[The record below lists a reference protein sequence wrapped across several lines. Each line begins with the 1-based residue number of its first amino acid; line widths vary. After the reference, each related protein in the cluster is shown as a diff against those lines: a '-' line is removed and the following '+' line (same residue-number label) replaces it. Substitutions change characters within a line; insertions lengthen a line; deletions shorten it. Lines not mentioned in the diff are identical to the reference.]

1 MYEDEVVY
9 LEDISEEEYEL
20 VCNTFANELCGWVA
34 YEVYKKR
41 GQDMTQI
48 GTYRGA
54 CFYLKLKC
62 GKKAMVHVDPYSADH
77 VEVSCMTLDPIIS
90 IVTPEEAVGLI
101 LQL

>member
-9 LEDISEEEYEL
+9 LEDVSKEEYEL

-41 GQDMTQI
+41 SQDMTQI

-62 GKKAMVHVDPYSADH
+62 GRKAMVHIDPYSASQ
-77 VEVSCMTLDPIIS
+77 VEVGCMEADPKIC
-90 IVTPEEAVGLI
+90 VLTPEEAVEFIRAL
-101 LQL
+101 

>member
-1 MYEDEVVY
+1 MYEDGVVCF
-9 LEDISEEEYEL
+9 EDISEEEYEL

-48 GTYRGA
+48 GTYPGT

-62 GKKAMVHVDPYSADH
+62 GMDYMIHINPYSADQ
-77 VEVSCMTLDPIIS
+77 VEVECMVANPRVCVL
-90 IVTPEEAVGLI
+90 TPEEAVEFI